1 MHTGTVIR
9 STGTW
14 IDVSVKGKVIP
25 SRIRGRMRLD
35 HENSTQPIA
44 VGDRVGLVIQNDKTG
59 LITQVHRR
67 YNCLQRRAAGRKVR
81 KRQILV
87 ANVDFIWIVQATQ
100 QPALN
105 WRLVDR
111 LLVACETQDIPGG
124 VVINKMDLAAPD
136 LSVSIR
142 ELDEYYRQLG
152 YPVVLTSVEEK
163 LNLKTLSHL
172 FSDKVNV
179 LLGPSG
185 VGKSSLLNAI
195 DPEINIPTKSISNKT
210 SKGRHTTAHTELHS
224 LITGG
229 SVMDTPGIRE
239 FGLLDIKPWELAHHF
254 PEFRPHLTRCR
265 FPACTHDHEPDCGVK
280 RAHMKERISDERYE
294 SYLNIL
300 YTLRLGD
307 ADIGR

>member
-35 HENSTQPIA
+35 HEYSTQPIA
-44 VGDRVGLVIQNDKTG
+44 VGDRVGLEIQTDNTG
-59 LITQVHRR
+59 LITQVHQRF
-67 YNCLQRRAAGRKVR
+67 NCLQRRAAGRKLG

-87 ANVDFIWIVQATQ
+87 ANVDFIWIVQSTQ
-100 QPALN
+100 QPSLN
-105 WRLVDR
+105 RRLVDR
-111 LLVACETQDIPGG
+111 LLVACETQDIPAGL
-124 VVINKMDLAAPD
+124 VINKMDLAAPD
-136 LSVSIR
+136 LSASIGK
-142 ELDEYYRQLG
+142 LAEYYRQLG
-152 YPVVLTSVEEK
+152 YPVVLTSVEEQ
-163 LNLKTLSHL
+163 LNMKTLGNL
-172 FSDKVNV
+172 FSDKINV

-210 SKGRHTTAHTELHS
+210 NKGRHTTAHTELHS

-229 SVMDTPGIRE
+229 SVMDTPGMRE

-265 FPACTHDHEPDCGVK
+265 FPACTHDHEPDCAVK

>member
-44 VGDRVGLVIQNDKTG
+44 VGDRVGLVIQKDKTG
-59 LITQVHRR
+59 LITQVHQRF
-67 YNCLQRRAAGRKVR
+67 NCLQRRAAGRKVR
-81 KRQILV
+81 KRQILA
-87 ANVDFIWIVQATQ
+87 ANIDFVWIVQAIQ

-124 VVINKMDLAAPD
+124 VVINKMDLASRD

-142 ELDEYYRQLG
+142 ELGEYYRQLG
-152 YPVVLTSVEEK
+152 YPVVLTSVAEK
-163 LNLKTLSHL
+163 LNLKTLSNL

-195 DPEINIPTKSISNKT
+195 DPEMNIPTKSISNKT
-210 SKGRHTTAHTELHS
+210 NKGRHTTVHTELH
-224 LITGG
+224 LLATGG

-239 FGLLDIKPWELAHHF
+239 FGLLDIQPWELAHHL
-254 PEFRPHLTRCR
+254 PEFRPHLTRCH
-265 FPACTHDHEPDCGVK
+265 FPACTHDHEPDCAVK

>member
-9 STGTW
+9 STGAW
-14 IDVSVKGKVIP
+14 LDVLVGEKVIS

-35 HENSTQPIA
+35 HEDSTQPIT
-44 VGDRVGLVIQNDKTG
+44 VGDRVSLMIQKDETG
-59 LITQVHRR
+59 LITEVHQR
-67 YNCLQRRAAGRKVR
+67 YNCLHRRAAGRKVR

-87 ANVDFIWIVQATQ
+87 ANVDFIWIVQAAK

-111 LLVACETQDIPGG
+111 LLIACEAQDIPAGL
-124 VVINKMDLAAPD
+124 VINKMDLATPD

-142 ELDEYYRQLG
+142 ELGERYRQLG
-152 YPVVLTSVEEK
+152 YPVVLTSVEEHI
-163 LNLKTLSHL
+163 NLDALCDLLSGKI
-172 FSDKVNV
+172 SV

-195 DPEINIPTKSISNKT
+195 DPTVNIPTKSVSKKT
-210 SKGRHTTAHTELHS
+210 NKGRHTTAHTELYS
-224 LITGG
+224 LTTGG
-229 SVMDTPGIRE
+229 NVMDTPGIRE
-239 FGLLDIKPWELAHHF
+239 FGLLDIKPWELAHHC

-265 FPACTHDHEPDCGVK
+265 FPACTHDHEPDCAVK
-280 RAHMKERISDERYE
+280 RAHMMERISDERYK

-300 YTLRLGD
+300 YTLHLGD
-307 ADIGR
+307 ADIRR